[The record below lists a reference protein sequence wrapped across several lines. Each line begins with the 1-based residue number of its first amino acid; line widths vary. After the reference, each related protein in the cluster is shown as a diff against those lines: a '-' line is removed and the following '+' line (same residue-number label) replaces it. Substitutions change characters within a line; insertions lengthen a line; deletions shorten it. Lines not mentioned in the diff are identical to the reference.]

1 MKSIFGLST
10 VDKKLICVVFKMS
23 LSGWAIA
30 PLEDYQSNAI
40 LDRAAIWISDNNS
53 AFKST

>member
-1 MKSIFGLST
+1 MVL
-10 VDKKLICVVFKMS
+10 KMS

-30 PLEDYQSNAI
+30 PLEDYQSNAM